1 MHSSEVSGSDP
12 TDLVRAAQAGDQLAW
27 NALVDRFSALV
38 WSIILASGLRG
49 EDAADTWQTVWLR
62 LVEHITRLREPAY
75 VGSWL
80 AQVTRHQCIH
90 VLRTSARQRPTDD
103 IGERADSD
111 DIIPEKVVLRTE
123 RDTQLWKAFTELRTP
138 CQQLLRILLSEPT
151 PSYTEVASALSMKVG
166 SIGPTRQRCLEQLRR
181 RLAARVAS
189 VDQHGAV
196 EVGGDQA

>member
-1 MHSSEVSGSDP
+1 MHSSEMSASDP
-12 TDLVRAAQAGDQLAW
+12 ADLVRAAQAGDQLAW
-27 NALVDRFSALV
+27 NALVDRFSTLV

-49 EDAADTWQTVWLR
+49 EDAADAWQTVWLR

-80 AQVTRHQCIH
+80 AQTTRHQCIH
-90 VLRTSARQRPTDD
+90 VLRTSARQRPAGD

-123 RDTQLWKAFTELRTP
+123 RDIELWKAFTELRTP
-138 CQQLLRILLSEPT
+138 CQELLRILLSEPT
-151 PSYTEVASALSMKVG
+151 PSYAEVASAFRIKIG

-181 RLAARVAS
+181 RLAAQGVA
-189 VDQHGAV
+189 VDRNGAV

>member
-1 MHSSEVSGSDP
+1 MRSPERSASDP
-12 TDLVRAAQAGDQLAW
+12 ADLVRAAQAGDQQAW
-27 NALVDRFSALV
+27 NALVDRFSTLV

-80 AQVTRHQCIH
+80 AQTTRHQCIH
-90 VLRTSARQRPTDD
+90 VRVTSARQRPTGD

-111 DIIPEKVVLRTE
+111 DIIPEKIVIRTE
-123 RDTQLWKAFTELRTP
+123 RDLQLWKAFTELRTP
-138 CQQLLRILLSEPT
+138 CQELLRILLSEPT
-151 PSYTEVASALSMKVG
+151 PSYAEVASALRIKIG

-181 RLAARVAS
+181 RLAAQGVA
-189 VDQHGAV
+189 VDQNGAV
-196 EVGGDQA
+196 GVGGDQA